1 MTGSPPSARAP
12 APDRVDRHGVQTL
25 AEGNHGL
32 ASVEDEPPVKPPRA
46 ICLEALE
53 TSRVAR
59 RDQERAM
66 GAISLKLPDSLLE
79 ASGQCAGALRVSRAE
94 YIRRAIE
101 QMNRDTRSQMRAQH
115 LAAVSKRVR
124 KESMR
129 VNAEF
134 AKIEHS
140 PDA

>member
-1 MTGSPPSARAP
+1 M
-12 APDRVDRHGVQTL
+12 
-25 AEGNHGL
+25 
-32 ASVEDEPPVKPPRA
+32 ED
-46 ICLEALE
+46 
-53 TSRVAR
+53 
-59 RDQERAM
+59 DM

-79 ASGQCAGALRVSRAE
+79 ASGKCAGALRVSRAE

-101 QMNRDTRSQMRAQH
+101 QMNRATRSEIRAKR

-129 VNAEF
+129 VNTEF
-134 AKIEHS
+134 AAIEHH